1 MKSVNYALRKAYNAS
16 LNGLTA
22 NSVAVPV
29 YYNEA
34 PEGETSAAY
43 VTFNEVSSN
52 DISTKLTSDTNTSM
66 QVQIHTWA
74 DDGNAGKIA
83 DDIADDVYTAI
94 LPAPNAKLDLSADG
108 FQNVGITLSGDR
120 PGNNV
125 TLGRR
130 AFVTRIITF
139 NHNIFHQ

>member
-1 MKSVNYALRKAYNAS
+1 MKSVNYALRKAYKAS

-29 YYNEA
+29 YHNEA
-34 PEGETSAAY
+34 PESETSAAY

-52 DISTKLTSDTNTSM
+52 DISTKTTSDTNTAM
-66 QVQIHTWA
+66 QVQIHTWS
-74 DDGNAGKIA
+74 DDGNAGKTA
-83 DDIADDVYTAI
+83 DDIAGLVYAAI
-94 LPAPNAKLDLSADG
+94 LPTPNAVLNLSADG
-108 FQNVGITLSGDR
+108 FQMVGITLGGDR
-120 PGNNV
+120 AGNNV